1 MKKKLQKYL
10 SLLCLFITLS
20 YTNMTWGQINYT
32 ANFDVDMQSW
42 ASPGFDYNQYT
53 DATACTVGSVRTNLY
68 SGNAAALLESPTV
81 GTSAGGLIIMSY
93 DYKVADWS
101 ANTSGTANPWGQFV
115 VEYAA
120 SAAGPWTQVPNSA
133 INQTNHVVSASCA
146 TKQISFTPPAG
157 ALFVRFNATWTS
169 GDYYLNFD
177 NVSLI
182 EIPNPPTP
190 VQAAGTPT
198 CVSGSS
204 IDLTGTPPA
213 NTTWY
218 WQTSATGTSTAD
230 PYAGPLTITANGTY
244 YVRAFNST
252 YNAWSNASSVV
263 VSNFPTATTPMAPT
277 AAVNPAC
284 TPGTT
289 ISMPAAPAGTEYY
302 WQGTVVNG
310 SSNANPTTVPFN
322 VTTTGT
328 YTVAAYE
335 TATQCWSNTSSVTV
349 TVHTVIPPSAVVNPT
364 YFNYC
369 TTEPSMPV
377 SAATPAPSTN
387 LLSCVSNAS
396 ASGPDNSGVTATIN
410 DFSCVTGT
418 PVSAT
423 LSATIGNQCTNW
435 YSYDIIVNGVT
446 VATNQ
451 CNQSNFD
458 LAPYLPLTSV
468 SVVSVDE
475 DVFAD
480 NVTMNLTVT
489 ITHIAQ
495 PYSLSWFSAA
505 SGGSSFATGSPVE
518 AIGTPVMPVAVNG
531 SYQFYVANNQG
542 GCESPRTLVTL
553 NVTDVLAVLD
563 PVHVTCNGLD
573 NGSFTLGAVSCGT
586 APFTYSVDGGAFG
599 PIPTNLTPGVHT
611 IIIQDANTLNSAPIA
626 ITITEPSAPTALN
639 AYNVTFFNGM
649 LTWTPQGNET
659 TWNYEFGP
667 VGFTPGT
674 GILVSTNDTVAISG
688 LTQDTDYEFYV
699 QAGCI
704 ATSDWAGP
712 FAFSTDVPFSAW
724 DSQCGPG
731 FTPIHT
737 TGTALNLT
745 DDASTGITTVNPISF
760 QGVTSNNITVSNN
773 GWIQF
778 GGVTLNAW
786 QTDLD
791 DEEGNVYWQETTIG
805 GDNYFIVE
813 WYNRPRFSGVIGQNV
828 TFELAVNQTTGEIF
842 YLYDDKVFGGTQSS
856 SDYAGNFA
864 TISASGPMSTL
875 TVSYN
880 NQTYLQNN
888 SCVRFYTA
896 LCPNVQNMVTITSA
910 DDAQLNW
917 DAGMYGETNWTV
929 IYGLEGF
936 DPSIS
941 GQAIDTLELT
951 SSDMNFGG
959 TLDQLTCYDAYI
971 YSECQADN
979 LTSDGFLLNF
989 CTKPFCADVTSLTGT
1004 SDVDSLELTW
1014 NWIESSP
1021 VYPVTG
1027 FNIQHGMTGF
1037 TLGSGTINDATGI
1050 NFSDTIFDA
1059 TLMGSGVY
1067 QVYVQAEC
1075 DGTNDT
1081 SNWVGPIT
1089 IVMPVTNDIVCAQ
1102 EAIQLDSTYTFNNTG
1117 AGVSLNETNIA
1128 PTATGAQETDGWA
1141 NATLNGTLWYTF
1153 VAPASGSV
1161 RINSTAI
1168 AYNGQ
1173 AAVYSATNCADFNTF
1188 DMLAANDDAIGGTS
1202 LAPNF
1207 TVCGLTPG
1215 TTYYIMYDKFNA
1227 TSGNFSLNVTEIVLE
1242 GGTANPLTEIC
1253 YGDNVNLFTTITGNN
1268 TGGTWS
1274 SPIPSVNASITGS
1287 DFESN
1292 GLAYTTFDLEYRVVD
1307 GCAYDSIISQVK
1319 VYAPSNAGTDGT
1331 ITACRNEPIDLL
1343 AGLNGNADLN
1353 GDWYDPSNALMANS
1367 QITTANFPGQYNFD
1381 YISGNGVCP
1390 DDTANVVVTVTSCN
1404 FLSIEENALE
1414 EVSLYPNPSTGVVF
1428 VESTFT
1434 GNFDLVVTDINGRT
1448 IQTGKNIVSGTNTV
1462 NLKEVERG
1470 TYFFTLS
1477 TENAE
1482 KVFRVVIQ

>member
-1 MKKKLQKYL
+1 
-10 SLLCLFITLS
+10 
-20 YTNMTWGQINYT
+20 
-32 ANFDVDMQSW
+32 
-42 ASPGFDYNQYT
+42 
-53 DATACTVGSVRTNLY
+53 
-68 SGNAAALLESPTV
+68 
-81 GTSAGGLIIMSY
+81 
-93 DYKVADWS
+93 
-101 ANTSGTANPWGQFV
+101 
-115 VEYAA
+115 
-120 SAAGPWTQVPNSA
+120 
-133 INQTNHVVSASCA
+133 
-146 TKQISFTPPAG
+146 
-157 ALFVRFNATWTS
+157 
-169 GDYYLNFD
+169 
-177 NVSLI
+177 
-182 EIPNPPTP
+182 
-190 VQAAGTPT
+190 
-198 CVSGSS
+198 
-204 IDLTGTPPA
+204 
-213 NTTWY
+213 
-218 WQTSATGTSTAD
+218 
-230 PYAGPLTITANGTY
+230 
-244 YVRAFNST
+244 
-252 YNAWSNASSVV
+252 
-263 VSNFPTATTPMAPT
+263 
-277 AAVNPAC
+277 
-284 TPGTT
+284 
-289 ISMPAAPAGTEYY
+289 
-302 WQGTVVNG
+302 
-310 SSNANPTTVPFN
+310 
-322 VTTTGT
+322 
-328 YTVAAYE
+328 
-335 TATQCWSNTSSVTV
+335 
-349 TVHTVIPPSAVVNPT
+349 
-364 YFNYC
+364 
-369 TTEPSMPV
+369 
-377 SAATPAPSTN
+377 
-387 LLSCVSNAS
+387 
-396 ASGPDNSGVTATIN
+396 
-410 DFSCVTGT
+410 
-418 PVSAT
+418 
-423 LSATIGNQCTNW
+423 
-435 YSYDIIVNGVT
+435 
-446 VATNQ
+446 
-451 CNQSNFD
+451 
-458 LAPYLPLTSV
+458 
-468 SVVSVDE
+468 
-475 DVFAD
+475 
-480 NVTMNLTVT
+480 
-489 ITHIAQ
+489 
-495 PYSLSWFSAA
+495 
-505 SGGSSFATGSPVE
+505 
-518 AIGTPVMPVAVNG
+518 
-531 SYQFYVANNQG
+531 
-542 GCESPRTLVTL
+542 
-553 NVTDVLAVLD
+553 
-563 PVHVTCNGLD
+563 
-573 NGSFTLGAVSCGT
+573 
-586 APFTYSVDGGAFG
+586 
-599 PIPTNLTPGVHT
+599 
-611 IIIQDANTLNSAPIA
+611 
-626 ITITEPSAPTALN
+626 
-639 AYNVTFFNGM
+639 
-649 LTWTPQGNET
+649 
-659 TWNYEFGP
+659 
-667 VGFTPGT
+667 
-674 GILVSTNDTVAISG
+674 
-688 LTQDTDYEFYV
+688 
-699 QAGCI
+699 
-704 ATSDWAGP
+704 
-712 FAFSTDVPFSAW
+712 
-724 DSQCGPG
+724 
-731 FTPIHT
+731 
-737 TGTALNLT
+737 
-745 DDASTGITTVNPISF
+745 
-760 QGVTSNNITVSNN
+760 
-773 GWIQF
+773 
-778 GGVTLNAW
+778 
-786 QTDLD
+786 
-791 DEEGNVYWQETTIG
+791 
-805 GDNYFIVE
+805 
-813 WYNRPRFSGVIGQNV
+813 
-828 TFELAVNQTTGEIF
+828 
-842 YLYDDKVFGGTQSS
+842 
-856 SDYAGNFA
+856 
-864 TISASGPMSTL
+864 
-875 TVSYN
+875 
-880 NQTYLQNN
+880 
-888 SCVRFYTA
+888 
-896 LCPNVQNMVTITSA
+896 MVTITSA

-1404 FLSIEENALE
+1404 FLSIDENALE